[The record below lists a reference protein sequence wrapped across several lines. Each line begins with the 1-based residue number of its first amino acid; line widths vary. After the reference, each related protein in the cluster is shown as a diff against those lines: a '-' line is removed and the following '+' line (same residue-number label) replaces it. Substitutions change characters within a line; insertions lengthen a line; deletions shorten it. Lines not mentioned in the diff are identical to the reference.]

1 MDRNNKL
8 LNWAIELQSLAQ
20 AGLTYGKDKYDIERY
35 QRIRDISAEMI
46 AEKADVSFEKAK
58 ELFCNETGYQT
69 PKIDTRAAVFKDDKI
84 LLVHEENGTWS
95 LPGGW
100 CDVNMSVGDNT
111 VKETFEEAGL
121 TVKPVRLI
129 AVQDRNRHNTPVY
142 AYGVTKVFMLCSLI
156 GGEFRANTETTESR
170 YFSRDDIPENLANE
184 KNTKEQILILMCFD
198 AAADKNFPVNFD

>member
-184 KNTKEQILILMCFD
+184 KKHKRTNTYVL
-198 AAADKNFPVNFD
+198 

>member
-1 MDRNNKL
+1 MDRNNKF

-142 AYGVTKVFMLCSLI
+142 AYGITKIFMLCSLI
-156 GGEFRANTETTESR
+156 GGEFMANTETTESR

-184 KNTKEQILILMCFD
+184 KNTKEQILMCFD
-198 AAADKNFPVNFD
+198 AAADENFPVNFD

>member
-184 KNTKEQILILMCFD
+184 KNTKEQILMCFD
-198 AAADKNFPVNFD
+198 TAADKNFPVNFD

>member
-1 MDRNNKL
+1 MDRNNKF

-69 PKIDTRAAVFKDDKI
+69 PKIDTRAAVFKEGKI

-142 AYGVTKVFMLCSLI
+142 AYGITKIFMLCSLI

-184 KNTKEQILILMCFD
+184 KNTKEQILMCFD
-198 AAADKNFPVNFD
+198 AAADENFPVNFD

>member
-84 LLVHEENGTWS
+84 LLVNEENGTWS

-184 KNTKEQILILMCFD
+184 KNTKEQILMCFD

>member
-1 MDRNNKL
+1 
-8 LNWAIELQSLAQ
+8 
-20 AGLTYGKDKYDIERY
+20 
-35 QRIRDISAEMI
+35 MI
-46 AEKADVSFEKAK
+46 AEKADVSFKKAK

-184 KNTKEQILILMCFD
+184 KNTKEQILMCFD

>member
-1 MDRNNKL
+1 
-8 LNWAIELQSLAQ
+8 
-20 AGLTYGKDKYDIERY
+20 
-35 QRIRDISAEMI
+35 MI

-69 PKIDTRAAVFKDDKI
+69 PKIDTRAAVFKGGKI
-84 LLVHEENGTWS
+84 LLVREENGTWS

-184 KNTKEQILILMCFD
+184 KNTKEQILMCFD
-198 AAADKNFPVNFD
+198 AAADENFPVSFD

>member
-1 MDRNNKL
+1 MDRNNKF

-95 LPGGW
+95 LSGGW

-142 AYGVTKVFMLCSLI
+142 AYGITKVFMLCSLI

-184 KNTKEQILILMCFD
+184 KNTKEQILMCFD
-198 AAADKNFPVNFD
+198 AAADENFPVNFD

>member
-1 MDRNNKL
+1 MDINNKF

-69 PKIDTRAAVFKDDKI
+69 PKIDTRAAVFKEGKI

-142 AYGVTKVFMLCSLI
+142 AYGITKVFMLCSLI

-184 KNTKEQILILMCFD
+184 KNTKEQILMCFD
-198 AAADKNFPVNFD
+198 AAADENFPVNFD

>member
-1 MDRNNKL
+1 MDRNNKF

-69 PKIDTRAAVFKDDKI
+69 PKIDTRAAVFKDGKI

-142 AYGVTKVFMLCSLI
+142 AYGITKIFMLCSLI

-184 KNTKEQILILMCFD
+184 KNTKEQILMCFD
-198 AAADKNFPVNFD
+198 AAADENFPVNFD

>member
-1 MDRNNKL
+1 MDKNNKL

-142 AYGVTKVFMLCSLI
+142 AYGITKVFMLCSLI

-184 KNTKEQILILMCFD
+184 KNTKEQILMCFD
-198 AAADKNFPVNFD
+198 AAADENFPVNFD

>member
-1 MDRNNKL
+1 MDRNNKF

-69 PKIDTRAAVFKDDKI
+69 PKIDTRAAVFNEGKI

-142 AYGVTKVFMLCSLI
+142 AYGITKVFMLCSLI

-184 KNTKEQILILMCFD
+184 KNTKEQILMCFD

>member
-184 KNTKEQILILMCFD
+184 KNTKEQILMCFD
-198 AAADKNFPVNFD
+198 AAADENFPVNFD

>member
-1 MDRNNKL
+1 MDKNDKL
-8 LNWAIELQSLAQ
+8 LSWATELQSLAQ

-35 QRIRDISAEMI
+35 QRIRDISAEII

-69 PKIDTRAAVFKDDKI
+69 PKIDTRAAVFKNGKI

-142 AYGVTKVFMLCSLI
+142 AYGVTKVFILCSLI

-184 KNTKEQILILMCFD
+184 KNTKEQILMCFD
-198 AAADKNFPVNFD
+198 AAADENFPVNFD

>member
-1 MDRNNKL
+1 MDRNNKF

-69 PKIDTRAAVFKDDKI
+69 PKIDTRAAVFKDGKI

-170 YFSRDDIPENLANE
+170 YFSHDDIPENLANE
-184 KNTKEQILILMCFD
+184 KNTKEQILMCFD
-198 AAADKNFPVNFD
+198 AAADKTFPVNFD

>member
-1 MDRNNKL
+1 MDKNDKL
-8 LNWAIELQSLAQ
+8 LCWATELQSLAQ

-69 PKIDTRAAVFKDDKI
+69 PKIDTRAAVFKGGKI

-184 KNTKEQILILMCFD
+184 KNTKEQILMCFD
-198 AAADKNFPVNFD
+198 AAADENFPVSFD

>member
-1 MDRNNKL
+1 
-8 LNWAIELQSLAQ
+8 
-20 AGLTYGKDKYDIERY
+20 
-35 QRIRDISAEMI
+35 MI

-156 GGEFRANTETTESR
+156 GGEFKANTETTESR

-184 KNTKEQILILMCFD
+184 KNTKEQILMYFD

>member
-1 MDRNNKL
+1 MDKKDKL
-8 LNWAIELQSLAQ
+8 LSWATELQSLAQ

-69 PKIDTRAAVFKDDKI
+69 PKIDTRAAVFKGGKI
-84 LLVHEENGTWS
+84 LLVREENGTWS

-170 YFSRDDIPENLANE
+170 YFSRDDIPVNLANE
-184 KNTKEQILILMCFD
+184 KNTKEQILMCFD
-198 AAADKNFPVNFD
+198 AAADENFPVSFD

>member
-1 MDRNNKL
+1 MDKNDKL
-8 LNWAIELQSLAQ
+8 LSWATELQSLAQ

-69 PKIDTRAAVFKDDKI
+69 PKIDTRAAVFKDGKI

-111 VKETFEEAGL
+111 AKETFEEAGL

-170 YFSRDDIPENLANE
+170 YFSRGDIPENLANE
-184 KNTKEQILILMCFD
+184 KNTKEQILMCFD
-198 AAADKNFPVNFD
+198 AAADENFPVSFD

>member
-111 VKETFEEAGL
+111 VKETYEEAGL

-142 AYGVTKVFMLCSLI
+142 AYGITKIFMLCSLI

-184 KNTKEQILILMCFD
+184 KNTKEQILMCFD
-198 AAADKNFPVNFD
+198 AAADENFPVNFD

>member
-1 MDRNNKL
+1 MDRNNKF

-69 PKIDTRAAVFKDDKI
+69 PKIDTRAAVFKEGKI

-184 KNTKEQILILMCFD
+184 KNTKEQILMCFD
-198 AAADKNFPVNFD
+198 AAADENFPVNFD

>member
-184 KNTKEQILILMCFD
+184 KNTKEQILMCFD
-198 AAADKNFPVNFD
+198 VAADKNFPVNFD

>member
-1 MDRNNKL
+1 MDRNNKF

-58 ELFCNETGYQT
+58 GLFCNETGYQT

-184 KNTKEQILILMCFD
+184 KNTKEQILMCFD
-198 AAADKNFPVNFD
+198 AAADENFPVNFD

>member
-184 KNTKEQILILMCFD
+184 KTQKNKYLCALTRRRTKT
-198 AAADKNFPVNFD
+198 FP

>member
-1 MDRNNKL
+1 MDRNNKF

-142 AYGVTKVFMLCSLI
+142 AYGITKVFMLCSLI

-184 KNTKEQILILMCFD
+184 KNTKEQILMCFD
-198 AAADKNFPVNFD
+198 AAADENFPVNFD

>member
-1 MDRNNKL
+1 MDRNNKF

-69 PKIDTRAAVFKDDKI
+69 PKIDTRAAVFKEGKI

-142 AYGVTKVFMLCSLI
+142 AYGITKVFMLCSLI

-184 KNTKEQILILMCFD
+184 KNTKEQILMCFD
-198 AAADKNFPVNFD
+198 AAADENFPVNFD

>member
-1 MDRNNKL
+1 MDRNNKF

-142 AYGVTKVFMLCSLI
+142 AYGITKIFMLCSLI

-184 KNTKEQILILMCFD
+184 KNTKEQILMCFD
-198 AAADKNFPVNFD
+198 AAADENFPVNFD